1 MVVLALTQNGRKRAR
16 EVTNARGT
24 DSTFL
29 ASLIENGPSSIEDL
43 AIDLHVP
50 QSHVQRIAGKLSRQ
64 GLIRRE
70 E

>member
-16 EVTNARGT
+16 EVTNSRGT

-29 ASLIENGPSSIEDL
+29 ASLIENGPSSIEEISTDL
-43 AIDLHVP
+43 
-50 QSHVQRIAGKLSRQ
+50 RIPERQVHSIASKLSKQ
-64 GLIRRE
+64 GLIKRE

>member
-50 QSHVQRIAGKLSRQ
+50 QSQVHKIAGRLSRA
-64 GLIRRE
+64 GLVRRE